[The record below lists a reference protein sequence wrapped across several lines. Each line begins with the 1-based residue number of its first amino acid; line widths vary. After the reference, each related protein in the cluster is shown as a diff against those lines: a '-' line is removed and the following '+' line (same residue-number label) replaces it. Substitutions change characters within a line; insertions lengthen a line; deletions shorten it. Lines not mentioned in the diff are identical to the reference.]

1 MDQHNHRKNT
11 VEKIDKADDTAQRKL
26 DAAIARLARSHNISR
41 GRLRITVVIIGAI
54 GAYLALSAYLH
65 G

>member
-41 GRLRITVVIIGAI
+41 GRLRITVVIITVE
-54 GAYLALSAYLH
+54 LATMSMSSWV
-65 G
+65 